1 MALPHAE
8 GEEAALRRA
17 VRALV
22 AQEQVVALLVE
33 ELHLQPEVQQRG
45 RTVAMEKQ
53 DGAAR
58 VIARQ
63 EARGEQL
70 SVVAHDVQ
78 RLRLLQ
84 PEPLRAE
91 EKRIRP
97 FCKRAA
103 ADIILRQRL
112 RRQAALDAGKLK
124 AGEACG
130 QKQNKNGE

>member
-1 MALPHAE
+1 M
-8 GEEAALRRA
+8 
-17 VRALV
+17 RALV

-45 RTVAMEKQ
+45 RTVAVEKQ
-53 DGAAR
+53 NGAAR

-124 AGEACG
+124 AGKACG